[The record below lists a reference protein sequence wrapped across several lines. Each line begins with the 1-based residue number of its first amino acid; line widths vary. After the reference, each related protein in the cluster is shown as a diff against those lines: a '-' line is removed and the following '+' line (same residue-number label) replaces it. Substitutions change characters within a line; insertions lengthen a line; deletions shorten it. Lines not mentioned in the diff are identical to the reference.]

1 MNEPAALAV
10 QLKELRDVLGL
21 SLHAMAE
28 LLYTSQQTYRGWEG
42 GAQPRKEGRARIE
55 TFIESAHAQLD
66 RLQESGWNLAG
77 LVPLSVASSML
88 GVPHETL
95 FHAYRDSK
103 YRAFDL
109 GILGIWVGEDELDAI
124 LEAVLA

>member
-1 MNEPAALAV
+1 MNQPEPLAV
-10 QLKELRDVLGL
+10 QLKQLRELLGL

-28 LLYTSQQTYRGWEG
+28 LLYTSQQTYRGWEA
-42 GAQPRKEGRARIE
+42 GAQPRKEGRVRIE
-55 TFIESAHAQLD
+55 TFIESARAQLD
-66 RLQESGWNLAG
+66 RLSEGGWNLVG

-95 FHAYRDSK
+95 FHAYREDK
-103 YRAFDL
+103 YHAFDL
-109 GILGIWVGEDELDAI
+109 GILGIWVRNEELDNI